1 MRRKLL
7 LIIGL
12 LSLTAAAYAA
22 GGIKFDKARYG
33 VSAGQSVKI
42 EYNLPKEGKV
52 SVRCGEGW
60 TATVEPNG
68 GRHGYITV
76 TAPDPAANPDIVAS
90 VIYPGGD
97 QSLSKLNIMVAD
109 PYTDATRP
117 KAKLQIWGGLSEL
130 NTTQEDYQKAADA
143 GFTIITLEGGEA
155 IDMNGDG
162 VKDDNDLVETIRY
175 KLGLIKNAG
184 LKYTL
189 HHVWNKDVVDL
200 VKDDPDCLMIHIF
213 DEPGLDK
220 MPWLKERSEWVK
232 KYAPEKPVH
241 VNLHPEAS
249 MRAMGTDCYRDYI
262 QKMVDNSGTE
272 ILSYDQYP
280 IMADKTIMDYWYKCM
295 EVNSDIARRKGIP
308 FWAFTA
314 SCYMED
320 EGRYM
325 PDMANMR
332 LQVYTD
338 MAYGAEVVQYFVYRA
353 YSVAT
358 LAPIMADG
366 SYTELYDLLKEFN
379 PEVHKRAFV
388 FDGGKVTKTRFVGLT
403 PWYCMPLVASE
414 LPGQI
419 ASVECDKTALVS
431 FEENGGNDYL
441 VIVNADCFS
450 KCTVSVDFKER
461 CYTIDRSGAFT
472 LQEPGKRDFVL
483 DEGDMLV
490 VKYR

>member
-7 LIIGL
+7 LMIGL
-12 LSLTAAAYAA
+12 LFLAAAAFAA
-22 GGIKFDKARYG
+22 DGISFDKARYG

-42 EYNLPKEGKV
+42 EYRLPREGKV
-52 SVRCGEGW
+52 SVKCDEGW
-60 TATVEPNG
+60 TATVEPKG

-76 TAPDPAANPDIVAS
+76 TAPDPASTPEIVAS
-90 VIYPGGD
+90 VVYPGGD
-97 QSLSKLNIMVAD
+97 EFYGRLNIMVAD

-117 KAKLQIWGGLSEL
+117 KAGLQIWGGLSDF

-143 GFTIITLEGGEA
+143 GFTIITLEGAEA
-155 IDMNGDG
+155 MDMNGDG
-162 VKDDNDLVETIRY
+162 VRDDNDLVETIRY

-189 HHVWNKDVVDL
+189 HHVWNEDVI
-200 VKDDPDCLMIHIF
+200 KMCSDDPDCLMIHIF

-220 MPWLKERSEWVK
+220 IPWLKERSEWVEK
-232 KYAPEKPVH
+232 FAPDKPVH

-249 MRAMGTDCYRDYI
+249 IWAMGTDCYRDYI

-280 IMADKTIMDYWYKCM
+280 IMADKSIMNYWYKCL
-295 EVNSDIARRKGIP
+295 EVNSQIARAKGIP

-314 SCYMED
+314 SCHMED

-338 MAYGAEVVQYFVYRA
+338 LAYGAEVVQYFVYRA
-353 YSVAT
+353 YAVAT
-358 LAPIMADG
+358 LAPIDANG
-366 SYTELYDLLKEFN
+366 KYTGLYDLLKDFN
-379 PEVHKRAFV
+379 PEVHRRAFV
-388 FDGGKVTKTRFVGLT
+388 FCGGKVTKTRFAGLT
-403 PWYCMPLVASE
+403 PWNCMPLLTGE
-414 LPGQI
+414 LPAQI
-419 ASVECDKTALVS
+419 ASVGCDSTALVS

-441 VIVNADCFS
+441 VIVNSDCFS
-450 KCTVSVDFKER
+450 KCSVSIDFKDM
-461 CYTIDRSGAFT
+461 CYTIDRSGAFSE
-472 LQEPGKRDFVL
+472 QQPGKRDFVL